1 MKQKKEMGIRVSL
14 RKRAR
19 KRRWLLCD
27 LEITRRS
34 ALVFETRCCRLDV
47 RKRREGKSWQSA

>member
-1 MKQKKEMGIRVSL
+1 MGIRVSL

-19 KRRWLLCD
+19 KRRWLLGD
-27 LEITRRS
+27 VEITRRS